1 MKLAIV
7 LATIVLA
14 TIVLA
19 FGLAAVTQASAA
31 DLTATRREHRTTV
44 VRGAV
49 VRGAVVRGAELRST
63 TARLPPL
70 ALRTVSRRFA
80 SVMDSTP
87 CWHGCTTQC
96 GASFQYC
103 IRADWLAGCM
113 AQNNACERAC
123 LVQCR
128 PVGGPLVNWT
138 DY

>member
-1 MKLAIV
+1 MKLCIAFAI
-7 LATIVLA
+7 
-14 TIVLA
+14 
-19 FGLAAVTQASAA
+19 GLASIAQASAA
-31 DLTATRREHRTTV
+31 DLTATHREHRTTV
-44 VRGAV
+44 ARTTV
-49 VRGAVVRGAELRST
+49 VRTMVVRSAAVRV
-63 TARLPPL
+63 PL

-87 CWHGCTTQC
+87 CWRGCTTQC

-113 AQNNACERAC
+113 VQNNACERAC

-128 PVGGPLVNWT
+128 PIGGPLVSWT

>member
-1 MKLAIV
+1 MKLCIVLAIV
-7 LATIVLA
+7 ALAT
-14 TIVLA
+14 
-19 FGLAAVTQASAA
+19 GLTTVTQAAAA
-31 DLTATRREHRTTV
+31 DRTVTHREHRTTV
-44 VRGAV
+44 VRGAA
-49 VRGAVVRGAELRST
+49 VRG
-63 TARLPPL
+63 TADRVPL

-87 CWHGCTTQC
+87 CCRGCTTQC

-103 IRADWLAGCM
+103 IRGDWLAGCM

-128 PVGGPLVNWT
+128 PIGGPLVSWT

>member
-1 MKLAIV
+1 LAI
-7 LATIVLA
+7 
-14 TIVLA
+14 
-19 FGLAAVTQASAA
+19 GLAAVVQASAA
-31 DLTATRREHRTTV
+31 DVTVAHREHRTTV
-44 VRGAV
+44 VR
-49 VRGAVVRGAELRST
+49 ST
-63 TARLPPL
+63 TVRLPPL

-80 SVMDSTP
+80 SVMDSGP
-87 CWHGCTTQC
+87 CWRGCTTQC

-128 PVGGPLVNWT
+128 PIGGPLVSWT